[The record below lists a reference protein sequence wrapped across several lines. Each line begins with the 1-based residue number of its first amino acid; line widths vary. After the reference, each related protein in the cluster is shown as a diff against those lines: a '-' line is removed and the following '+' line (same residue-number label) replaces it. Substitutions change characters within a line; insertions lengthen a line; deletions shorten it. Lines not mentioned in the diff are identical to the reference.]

1 MFKKDDKNLTY
12 EQYKLLRE
20 VSMNLIEEYHKNDV
34 DKGGH
39 PYINHLVRVSDGCK
53 TYEAK
58 IAGLLHD
65 IIEDTSCDE
74 QILLKKGIPQFII
87 DIILLVSRKEDESY
101 NDFINRL
108 IESDNKY
115 AMELKCSDLRDNC
128 DLSRLEGL
136 SDEVIKKGEKR
147 VKNRYLPSLSKIE
160 KRLIELN

>member
-74 QILLKKGIPQFII
+74 QILLEKGIPQFIV

-101 NDFINRL
+101 NNFINRL

>member
-74 QILLKKGIPQFII
+74 QILLEKGIPQFII

>member
-53 TYEAK
+53 TYEVK

-74 QILLKKGIPQFII
+74 QILLEKGIPQFII

>member
-74 QILLKKGIPQFII
+74 QILLEKGIPQFIV